1 MSGKTTVKLVI
12 DFLMYVIILVL
23 MSYMITGQK
32 LHEWLGAGVFI
43 LFLLHN
49 ILNYKW
55 YASLFKGKYSAVR
68 TTKTITNAVILVTF
82 LILIV
87 SGIVMSLYVF
97 PFAALKRYTAV
108 ARKLHLSLSHLI
120 FILMSLHFGM
130 HWSTVM
136 GVFRKIFFKGNR
148 SSVRTMILRIISV
161 TAAIYGIF
169 RFIELDFISYI
180 SMKVQFAFFDIG
192 QPSVLFYLDY
202 LVVSILFVFIGHYF
216 TKFISFKPKTG
227 KLQIHKS

>member
-1 MSGKTTVKLVI
+1 MFRKTTVKLVI
-12 DFLMYVIILVL
+12 DFLMYVIILAL
-23 MSYMITGQK
+23 MGYMITGQK

-55 YASLFKGKYSAVR
+55 YASLFKGKYTAVR
-68 TTKTITNAVILVTF
+68 TVKTITNAVILVTF
-82 LILIV
+82 LILMI

-108 ARKLHLSLSHLI
+108 ARKLHLCLSHLI

-130 HWSTVM
+130 HWSMVM
-136 GVFRKIFFKGNR
+136 GVFRKIFFKGKR
-148 SSVRTMILRIISV
+148 SSVRTMILRIISLA
-161 TAAIYGIF
+161 TAVYGIF

-180 SMKVQFAFFDIG
+180 SMKVQFVFFDFG
-192 QPSVLFYLDY
+192 QSSVLFYLDY

-216 TKFISFKPKTG
+216 TKFISFKPKKRKITNT
-227 KLQIHKS
+227 